1 MRDLVNVRFDFIDG
15 CNLSL
20 GIRRCDYNH
29 MLDNAEKTRYV
40 FYDIA
45 GKRDVVVN
53 LNQVKLIIMSE
64 IEEKKGWFSRW
75 LG

>member
-1 MRDLVNVRFDFIDG
+1 MNWGELYAHLVLTTGKD
-15 CNLSL
+15 
-20 GIRRCDYNH
+20 
-29 MLDNAEKTRYV
+29 
-40 FYDIA
+40 YDIA